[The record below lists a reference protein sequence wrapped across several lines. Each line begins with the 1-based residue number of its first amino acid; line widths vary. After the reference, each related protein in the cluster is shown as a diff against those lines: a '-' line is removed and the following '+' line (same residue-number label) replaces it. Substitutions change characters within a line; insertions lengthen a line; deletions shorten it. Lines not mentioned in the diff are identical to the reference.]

1 MLERVMIFAVIFD
14 QNGPNWG
21 PFGIHPMARNL
32 SQIKTESCAFS
43 LKIKVMLLVLLVM
56 LVQLALLVLPHVL
69 RYAEVCWDMLGYARI
84 CWDMLDRLGY
94 VRICWDMLGFAGI
107 C

>member
-1 MLERVMIFAVIFD
+1 
-14 QNGPNWG
+14 
-21 PFGIHPMARNL
+21 
-32 SQIKTESCAFS
+32 
-43 LKIKVMLLVLLVM
+43 M

-69 RYAEVCWDMLGYARI
+69 RYAEVCRDMLRI

>member
-1 MLERVMIFAVIFD
+1 MTV
-14 QNGPNWG
+14 
-21 PFGIHPMARNL
+21 FGLFLVSFGTHPLVRNL
-32 SQIKTESCAFS
+32 SLIKTESCAFS

-69 RYAEVCWDMLGYARI
+69 RYAEVCWDMLGFDMLGYAGI
-84 CWDMLDRLGY
+84 CWIG
-94 VRICWDMLGFAGI
+94 WDMLGYAGI

>member
-1 MLERVMIFAVIFD
+1 
-14 QNGPNWG
+14 
-21 PFGIHPMARNL
+21 MARNL

-69 RYAEVCWDMLGYARI
+69 RYAEVCWDMLGYSRI
-84 CWDMLDRLGY
+84 CWDVLL
-94 VRICWDMLGFAGI
+94 FAGL
-107 C
+107 CCFF

>member
-1 MLERVMIFAVIFD
+1 MD
-14 QNGPNWG
+14 H
-21 PFGIHPMARNL
+21 FGTHPLAQNL

-84 CWDMLDRLGY
+84 CWD
-94 VRICWDMLGFAGI
+94 ILGFAGI
-107 C
+107 CWDMLAYAGKS